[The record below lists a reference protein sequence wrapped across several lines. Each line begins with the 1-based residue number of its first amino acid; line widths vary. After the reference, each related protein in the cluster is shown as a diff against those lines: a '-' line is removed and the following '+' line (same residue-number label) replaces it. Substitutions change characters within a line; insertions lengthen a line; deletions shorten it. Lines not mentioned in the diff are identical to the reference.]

1 MCYEAQ
7 GRLTIRTQGTRTTT
21 IGYDGQGYLA
31 SVTDP
36 LARTVSF
43 TNDGVG
49 RATAQH
55 FPDARVR
62 FVVYASTNAVE
73 KRPDYDPWAS

>member
-1 MCYEAQ
+1 
-7 GRLTIRTQGTRTTT
+7 
-21 IGYDGQGYLA
+21 
-31 SVTDP
+31 VTDP